1 MSEYQV
7 MPELTPE
14 EYAELRADIALRGVM
29 VPIEY
34 DELGNIL
41 DGYHRLK
48 VCSELG
54 IKDFPKVVR
63 AGMTET
69 EKLTHARKLNM
80 ARRQLT
86 AGQKRELIR
95 DQLRATPEQ
104 SDRQLA
110 QRLGVDH
117 KTIGAQRK
125 ELEGRGE
132 IPHVETSTGADG
144 KTYPRKPPT
153 VTQEAPASAPQR
165 STTDIPEPLPIIH
178 DKDTAKDTV
187 IHKPV
192 TVFNP
197 TKREVSAMKKPEVV
211 ARMQEIGTSAL
222 NAEKQLNREA
232 KAERKA
238 YELTDDFPEEKCRLF
253 VADIRDGLKEIAD
266 ESVDVIITDPPY
278 AREYIGLYGALSR
291 VAQRVLKANGSLIV
305 MTGQSYLP
313 EVMQELGQAMLYH
326 WTMSYLTPGGKSP
339 QMFQKRVNTFWKP
352 LLWYVKSEYTGDYVG
367 DVVKSPVNANEK
379 DYHEWGQSLGGM
391 LEVVERMSNPEDV
404 VFDPFLGGGTTGIA
418 AMCKGRNF
426 IGTDIEAGHIE
437 VSRQRLKEEYGRCQ
451 K

>member
-1 MSEYQV
+1 
-7 MPELTPE
+7 
-14 EYAELRADIALRGVM
+14 
-29 VPIEY
+29 
-34 DELGNIL
+34 
-41 DGYHRLK
+41 
-48 VCSELG
+48 
-54 IKDFPKVVR
+54 
-63 AGMTET
+63 
-69 EKLTHARKLNM
+69 
-80 ARRQLT
+80 
-86 AGQKRELIR
+86 
-95 DQLRATPEQ
+95 
-104 SDRQLA
+104 
-110 QRLGVDH
+110 
-117 KTIGAQRK
+117 
-125 ELEGRGE
+125 
-132 IPHVETSTGADG
+132 
-144 KTYPRKPPT
+144 
-153 VTQEAPASAPQR
+153 
-165 STTDIPEPLPIIH
+165 
-178 DKDTAKDTV
+178 
-187 IHKPV
+187 
-192 TVFNP
+192 
-197 TKREVSAMKKPEVV
+197 MKKPEVV

-391 LEVVERMSNPEDV
+391 LEVVERMSNPGDV
-404 VFDPFLGGGTTGIA
+404 VLDPFLGGGTTGIA
-418 AMCKGRNF
+418 AMCKGRKF
-426 IGTDIEAGHIE
+426 VGTDIEAGHVE
-437 VSRQRLKEEYGRCQ
+437 VSRQRLKEEYRRCQ